1 MKVTVVFKNVEVK
14 EALKKLKRRK
24 SMFIQCA
31 VYHFLKTDTG
41 KWLLENMAYQEKK
54 EEETKNKATK
64 NINQDKIS
72 IDDFLS

>member
-1 MKVTVVFKNVEVK
+1 MKVTVTFKNVEVK

-41 KWLLENMAYQEKK
+41 KWLLENMAYQK
-54 EEETKNKATK
+54 EETKNKATK
-64 NINQDKIS
+64 SINRDKIS